1 MILFSLQRLTRQPV
15 IVLGL
20 ILGGLVVPAKP
31 CRAQEPAA
39 NAEAEASLLDQAWQ
53 AFSAG
58 RFGPA
63 EQLYRQAAA
72 ADPASVD
79 AELGLGWSLQRLG
92 RCAEARPHF
101 QLVLKQRGDVGA
113 QQGLALC
120 PAPRRLR
127 LYLGLSQGVF
137 MYSQHPRR
145 ELASATT
152 ARLGAL
158 LYERWLLS
166 AAYRFSYFSTREQN
180 SAPWLQ
186 HDVYASAGYAAR
198 KFGVSLHYGLLQ
210 GSLSEPISVSG
221 TAASDYANTSHH
233 FGATARYSPFGD
245 GFLSAAVSLY
255 PTDTV
260 VRGELSWWLPVV
272 RGLRVRP
279 AAALQ
284 WSGSMLRP
292 SAALT
297 VAYDHTRFGLFAGG
311 KYGPELRPAQLAYEV
326 VYNGPERIP
335 YGLWAGA
342 IGHPGGGFTLSVS
355 YGYDRLLSDTTDA
368 TTGAVTTTPSDA
380 HYLTLSLSKEL

>member
-1 MILFSLQRLTRQPV
+1 MTRFPLQRLLRHHV
-15 IVLGL
+15 VVLGMV
-20 ILGGLVVPAKP
+20 LGGLVVPVRP
-31 CRAQEPAA
+31 GRAQESPANTA
-39 NAEAEASLLDQAWQ
+39 AAGIVEQAWQ

-58 RFGPA
+58 RFGIA

-72 ADPASVD
+72 AEPTNVD
-79 AELGLGWSLQRLG
+79 AALGLGWSLQRLG

-101 QLVLKQRGDVGA
+101 QLVLKQRGDVSA
-113 QQGLALC
+113 QQGLTLC

-127 LYLGLSQGVF
+127 LYLGLTQGVF
-137 MYSQHPRR
+137 MYSQHPQR

-166 AAYRFSYFSTREQN
+166 AAYRFSYFSTRAQN

-186 HDVYASAGYAAR
+186 HDVYTSAGYAAR
-198 KFGVSLHYGLLQ
+198 KLGISLHYGVVQ
-210 GSLSEPISVSG
+210 GSLSESISVSG

-233 FGATARYSPFGD
+233 FGATGRYSPFGD
-245 GFLSAAVSLY
+245 GFLTAAVSLY

-272 RGLRVRP
+272 WGLRVRP

-297 VAYDHTRFGLFAGG
+297 IAYDHPRFGLFAGG

-335 YGLWAGA
+335 YGMWAGA
-342 IGHPGGGFTLSVS
+342 LGHLGGGFTLTVS

-368 TTGAVTTTPSDA
+368 TTGAVTTTSSDA